1 MPDAIEITPCT
12 VKASTRLWGPAML
25 FLPCGGPKRA
35 ALGEVITLTQLFL
48 TNIAAHQRAAVLIDS
63 VSEVL
68 AGHADAFTLPALKLA
83 FVDEIPFLHAIAE

>member
-1 MPDAIEITPCT
+1 
-12 VKASTRLWGPAML
+12 ML

-48 TNIAAHQRAAVLIDS
+48 TNIAAHQRAAVLINS

-68 AGHADAFTLPALKLA
+68 AGHAKTCTLPTLQVVILHKAPLLHTNQRKYTCTTPRSALLA
-83 FVDEIPFLHAIAE
+83 THANPSSP